1 MKKKIHPKLVETTL
15 TCSCGETYKV
25 VSTITNLTT
34 DICRKCH
41 PAWSDVK
48 DNTNARGDMISKY
61 NEKMKRIENAQ
72 KKYKQSKK

>member
-15 TCSCGETYKV
+15 TCSCGEVYKI
-25 VSTITNLTT
+25 VSTSTAIET

-48 DNTNARGDMISKY
+48 DNSTSRGDMISKFK
-61 NEKMKRIENAQ
+61 EKMKRVEDAQ
-72 KKYKQSKK
+72 KKYKKTKK